1 MSEISKI
8 SGRTVFESPWL
19 HLREDLVRFP
29 DGSTG
34 QYGVVDKSDFAL
46 VIPKH
51 ADGGHL
57 FEAYGFLNQGVHVF
71 LAEDLS
77 QGQMKR
83 DAGETGMA
91 TGAFSMGEMKEMIL
105 SGGIKDVTTLAAIG
119 LMSLFGGMA

>member
-51 ADGGHL
+51 ADGRFQLVEPFRYPVGGA
-57 FEAYGFLNQGVHVF
+57 FWEFPQGSWEGAPEADP
-71 LAEDLS
+71 LALA
-77 QGQMKR
+77 
-83 DAGETGMA
+83 AGELEEETG
-91 TGAFSMGEMKEMIL
+91 
-105 SGGIKDVTTLAAIG
+105 
-119 LMSLFGGMA
+119 